1 MVVTNQPPYVIGID
15 SGTQSL
21 RTGIFDLQGNPL
33 IFATKEYPTYFP
45 KPAWAEQ
52 DAADRGWQ
60 QRKPLGSV

>member
-52 DAADRGWQ
+52 DAADWW
-60 QRKPLGSV
+60 L